1 MARQWLPNG
10 VKDRGRGAYAP
21 AFFGQAGKENK
32 VEGQTAITVLLVL
45 IALLAAAGTSVS
57 ILSARAAARA
67 RRRNRTEWEQL
78 TEEIQEKLDSSTV
91 GMRADL
97 GVQLSNSVR
106 SLGELL
112 SGGQQTASAA
122 QSAGIAS
129 LERQL
134 YSSQAALSD
143 ALRSGLSENARTLEA
158 MREET
163 ARSMRELREDNTKQ
177 LNQIRT
183 TVDEQLQSAL
193 EKKMTESFRQV
204 SDRLEQV
211 YRGLGEM
218 QTLATGV
225 GDLKKMLG
233 NVKTRGILGEIQ
245 LGAILAEILSPE
257 QYLTDV
263 ATVPGSRN
271 RVEFAIRLP
280 GEDGAVLLPVDSKFP
295 MDAYTQLQD
304 AIDGGDPQQVKAAGA
319 VLESRLRA
327 FAKDIRDKY
336 ISPPA
341 TTAFGIM
348 FLPTEGLY
356 AEAVNRGLC
365 EALQREYNIS
375 VAGPSTM
382 AALLNA
388 LQMGFRTL
396 ALQKRSQEVWQ
407 LLGAV
412 RTEFDRFTEV
422 LLSAQKRLQ
431 LAGDDLDKLVGVR
444 TRAIN
449 RQLRAVEKLDTE
461 TAHKILDE

>member
-10 VKDRGRGAYAP
+10 VKDRGRGACAP

-45 IALLAAAGTSVS
+45 IALLAAAGTTVS

-67 RRRNRTEWEQL
+67 RRRNRAEWEQL

-365 EALQREYNIS
+365 EALQREHNIS

>member
-10 VKDRGRGAYAP
+10 VKDRGRGACAP

-45 IALLAAAGTSVS
+45 IALLAAAGTTVS

-143 ALRSGLSENARTLEA
+143 ALRSGLSENARTLET

-304 AIDGGDPQQVKAAGA
+304 AIDGGDPQQVKAAGT

>member
-1 MARQWLPNG
+1 M
-10 VKDRGRGAYAP
+10 
-21 AFFGQAGKENK
+21 
-32 VEGQTAITVLLVL
+32 EGQTAITVLLVL
-45 IALLAAAGTSVS
+45 IALLAAAGTTVS

>member
-1 MARQWLPNG
+1 M
-10 VKDRGRGAYAP
+10 
-21 AFFGQAGKENK
+21 
-32 VEGQTAITVLLVL
+32 EGQTAITVLLVL
-45 IALLAAAGTSVS
+45 IALLAAAGTTVS

-67 RRRNRTEWEQL
+67 RRRNRAEWEQL

-245 LGAILAEILSPE
+245 LGAILSEILSPE